1 MKERGAEEKWGLR
14 IQANVRG
21 KKPRLK
27 NMDGKRWAECEVVLV
42 ACSEGA
48 VSLELRRELQVPAES
63 LVSI

>member
-14 IQANVRG
+14 IQASMRG
-21 KKPRLK
+21 KKARLR

-48 VSLELRRELQVPAES
+48 VSLALRRERQVPAES